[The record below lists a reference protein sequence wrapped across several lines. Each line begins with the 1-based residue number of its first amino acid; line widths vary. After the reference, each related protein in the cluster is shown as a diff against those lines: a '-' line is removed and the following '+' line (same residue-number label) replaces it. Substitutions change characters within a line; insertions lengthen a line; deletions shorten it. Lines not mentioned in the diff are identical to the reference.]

1 MLVCFAG
8 LRDRYFL
15 AAAFWFLPA
24 LASATTITIAAN
36 HRGTVED
43 DAFFHLFNSA
53 LPEFNNSSSGPQS
66 NYVSSLL
73 TFPSGQIDTKINN
86 WFAFDLS
93 SVRGRM
99 VSAVLRIDN
108 PFSGELGGQP
118 VQYTMSD
125 VSTLPPLLAAT
136 SDVNVFSDLQS
147 GTQYGQVVIG
157 PETDGRAVNISLDVA
172 ALTSLNT
179 TQGEFAIGGAI
190 TSPLGNGISMPQA
203 PTELTQMVF
212 GFSGPSG
219 TTDLVL
225 DVQPVP
231 EPISAALLGVG
242 PSSRR

>member
-1 MLVCFAG
+1 
-8 LRDRYFL
+8 L

-43 DAFFHLFNSA
+43 DAFLHLFNAA
-53 LPEFNNSSSGPQS
+53 LPEFNNNGPGPQS

-93 SVRGRM
+93 SVRGRI
-99 VSAVLRIDN
+99 VSTVLR
-108 PFSGELGGQP
+108 LGGQP

-125 VSTLPPLLAAT
+125 VSTLPALLAAT

-157 PETDGRAVNISLDVA
+157 PETDGRAVNTSLDVA

-190 TSPLGNGISMPQA
+190 TSPFCIWHID
-203 PTELTQMVF
+203 T
-212 GFSGPSG
+212 SGS
-219 TTDLVL
+219 D
-225 DVQPVP
+225 
-231 EPISAALLGVG
+231 
-242 PSSRR
+242 